1 MPKNKQDEQKLIKPI
16 VVLIRNTTWRCG
28 KIERCIVQHLRKS
41 KRVFGKTELTI
52 KDVMK
57 IMNYAGFK
65 RQDFLDALKRL
76 EKRKIVVLL
85 AL

>member
-1 MPKNKQDEQKLIKPI
+1 MPKNKHDEQKLINPI

-28 KIERCIVQHLRKS
+28 KIEKPIVSYLRKR
-41 KRVFGKTELTI
+41 KNIFGKSETALR
-52 KDVMK
+52 DVMK
-57 IMNYAGFK
+57 IMSYAGFK

>member
-1 MPKNKQDEQKLIKPI
+1 MGKRIDDKKLMRTMVI
-16 VVLIRNTTWRCG
+16 LLRNTTWRCG
-28 KIERCIVQHLRKS
+28 KIEKPIVSYLRKR
-41 KRVFGKTELTI
+41 KNIFGKSETALR
-52 KDVMK
+52 DVMK